1 MYLLDDIITYVRRI
15 IKSPSNNQISDSL
28 IIDYINR
35 FWINDVDARIQLFD
49 LKKTYSFQTTP
60 GVDQYNMP
68 LYNVQIEDP
77 NGDPQNINSYPVY
90 QGFLDPCYINGI
102 KVPLE
107 TQKGKFFN
115 IWPNIV
121 QNLQGVAVGDGGD
134 NYDLQVPIISSSA
147 PQNPPLNAL
156 LRGHVDITGIIA
168 TGSVQD
174 PPIGSDLNTSIAVT
188 SVRPAVYITSIGE
201 DGANVVVTDSGQFF
215 TVNQNLGMLMNPK
228 PAPGNTA
235 TSNMR
240 ADGGY
245 FDIFTIFGI
254 TLGTTTIITMSNT
267 LDAGQ
272 KVLIQGVVGTTELNG
287 NTYTILDATDTFIE
301 IDVDSTSFTPYVSD
315 GTASTFQN
323 FVNYLTGEINVTFP
337 VGIPAGNNINVQV
350 YYFQSGL
357 PRSILYYDNVLTL
370 RSVPAQQYLVELEA
384 YLSPAAYL
392 NTADA
397 ITFGYMS
404 EYIAR
409 GAARKILSDTG
420 DVEQF
425 NFYEPFFREQ
435 EQLVW
440 KRSQRQWTA
449 TRTETL
455 YSQGFGFGQSA
466 FNSLGGNQG

>member
-1 MYLLDDIITYVRRI
+1 MYLLDDIITYVRRL
-15 IKSPSNNQISDSL
+15 IKSPSNNQISDGL

-60 GVDQYNMP
+60 GVDKYNMP
-68 LYNVQIEDP
+68 LYEVQIEDP
-77 NGDPQNINSYPVY
+77 DGDPQSINCYPVY
-90 QGFLDPCYINGI
+90 QGFLEPCYINGI
-102 KVPLE
+102 RVPFT
-107 TQKGKFFN
+107 TQKNSFFSSF
-115 IWPNIV
+115 PNVV
-121 QNLQGVAVGDGGD
+121 QNLQAVAVGDGGD
-134 NYDLQVPIISSSA
+134 NYTIQVPIISSST
-147 PQNPPLNAL
+147 PSNPPFNSL

-174 PPIGSDLNTSIAVT
+174 PPIGTDLNTAIAVT
-188 SVRPAVYITSIGE
+188 SVRPSVYITSIGP
-201 DGANVVVTDSGQFF
+201 DGANTVVTDSGQFF
-215 TVNQNLGMLMNPK
+215 NFNQNIGLLMTPK
-228 PAPGNTA
+228 PPPGNTS

-240 ADGGY
+240 ANGGY
-245 FDIFTIFGI
+245 LNDFTITAI
-254 TLGTTTIITMSNT
+254 TLGATTVVDAITT

-272 KVLIQGVVGTTELNG
+272 EVLIQGVVGTTELNG
-287 NTYTILDATDTFIE
+287 NSYIVLSVTATQVTL
-301 IDVDSTSFTPYVSD
+301 DVDSTLFTAYTSD
-315 GTASTFQN
+315 GTVSSFQN

-337 VGIPAGNNINVQV
+337 VGIPSGNNINVQV
-350 YYFQSGL
+350 GYFQSGL
-357 PRSILYYDNVLTL
+357 PRSILFYDNVLTL

-420 DVEQF
+420 DIEQF
-425 NFYEPFFREQ
+425 QFYEPFFREQ

-455 YSQGFGFGQSA
+455 YSRGLGQGHSS
-466 FNSLGGNQG
+466 FNGLGGNL